1 MTIKELSRTLA
12 EKTGISIKDAEVQV
26 KALGEVIAETLA
38 SGEEVTLFDLG
49 KLKVKEVAE
58 RKALKNPRNVE
69 EGYQTIPAHKAVKY
83 SASKKVKELFK

>member
-1 MTIKELSRTLA
+1 MTIKELVDKLA
-12 EKTGISIKDAEVQV
+12 ERTEITKKDAETQV
-26 KALGEVIAETLA
+26 KALGEIILDTLEN
-38 SGEEVTLFDLG
+38 GEEVTLFDLG